1 MRNNSVTDAFKI
13 NYEPIIKGTISIRQ
27 MLASFRPEIMETTKD
42 FKKILYN
49 NLLKAYKMFIN
60 LANEFIFGTKILD
73 IYSNINKK
81 EKNNENIINKIFEI
95 ENEFC
100 QRIKE
105 LDNNKKIVEDKF
117 AEQIKN
123 IDDNVYDKIIKV
135 FEDNILNIKN
145 EISKFIKDINNNA
158 ENKDKF
164 INIIIL
170 FAIL

>member
-1 MRNNSVTDAFKI
+1 
-13 NYEPIIKGTISIRQ
+13 
-27 MLASFRPEIMETTKD
+27 
-42 FKKILYN
+42 
-49 NLLKAYKMFIN
+49 MFIN
-60 LANEFIFGTKILD
+60 LANEFVFGTKILD

-81 EKNNENIINKIFEI
+81 EKNNENIINKILEI

-135 FEDNILNIKN
+135 FEDNILSIKN
-145 EISKFIKDINNNA
+145 EIAKFIKDNNNNA

-164 INIIIL
+164 INIIKL
-170 FAIL
+170 FN